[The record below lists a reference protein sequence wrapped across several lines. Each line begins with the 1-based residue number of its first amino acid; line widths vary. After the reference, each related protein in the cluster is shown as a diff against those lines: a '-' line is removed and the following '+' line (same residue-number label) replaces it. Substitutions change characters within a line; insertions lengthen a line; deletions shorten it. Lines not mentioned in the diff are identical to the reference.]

1 MPRLVTPGVNNLFA
15 MARCRAVASLD
26 ADKVRTSHQG
36 LDLVPTWVLTSR
48 NGLAY
53 VLAYGG
59 IPLAARGSATASLVV
74 WALGLSELCPLD
86 YDLDG
91 RMLASDNDSCI
102 LGPFLRV
109 GHRSALGE
117 DAHLRHGEDVFR
129 TVACSSESGL
139 SGASV
144 PVKQRASRSMM
155 RRVRTL
161 RDGSYSMAPLL
172 RWSSARRSTVCS
184 PSSVACESGA
194 MLDDWPVVS

>member
-1 MPRLVTPGVNNLFA
+1 MPEKMVPPADWTAAMPRLVTPGVNNLFA

-102 LGPFLRV
+102 LGPFCVLAIDQRL
-109 GHRSALGE
+109 A
-117 DAHLRHGEDVFR
+117 R
-129 TVACSSESGL
+129 TPTCGTVRMCSG
-139 SGASV
+139 
-144 PVKQRASRSMM
+144 
-155 RRVRTL
+155 
-161 RDGSYSMAPLL
+161 
-172 RWSSARRSTVCS
+172 RWLARRNQV
-184 PSSVACESGA
+184 
-194 MLDDWPVVS
+194 